1 MRVQRL
7 FIFIAVILLLS
18 VTLTGCSKSNAKS
31 GEEDKVLQY
40 QGTPGYVTHPEIAA
54 ALGYFDTIKLE
65 KVSDYVGGPESIQY
79 AATGEIDYGLAFNG
93 AILKSYAKGV
103 KIKGVV
109 AAAGTSDGNGI
120 FGYVL
125 EDSGINAAKD
135 LIGKKVA
142 VNILGAN
149 LEFAAKAYL
158 KKEGLTDEEIK
169 EVSFITLPASNY
181 EQSLR
186 NKQVDLILISGAQKD
201 IAIGNGGLKQL
212 FTESEVVGRDYISN
226 SYFFSEE
233 YIKNNP
239 NTVKEFTEG
248 VAKAIEWLKVTPKD
262 EVIAKLEE
270 IINSRENNESTAFL
284 QYYKKGGIITEG
296 GQFPEEDFQVV
307 LDWLEGNGD
316 IDKGKVKA
324 TDVFTNEFNPYKK

>member
-1 MRVQRL
+1 MKVKRLLL
-7 FIFIAVILLLS
+7 FIAGISLLS
-18 VTLTGCSKSNAKS
+18 VSLIGCSKSNAKS
-31 GEEDKVLQY
+31 GEEDTVLQY
-40 QGTPGYVTHPEIAA
+40 QGTSGYVTHPEIAV

-79 AATGEIDYGLAFNG
+79 TATGEIDYGLAFNG

-103 KIKGVV
+103 KVKGVV
-109 AAAGTSDGNGI
+109 AASGTSDGNGI

-125 EDSGINAAKD
+125 EDSGINSAKD

-158 KKEGLTDEEIK
+158 KKEGLNDDEIK
-169 EVSFITLPASNY
+169 KVSFITLPASNY
-181 EQSLR
+181 ELGLR

-201 IAIGNGGLKQL
+201 IAVANGGLKQL
-212 FTESEVVGRDYISN
+212 FAESEIVGRDYIAN
-226 SYFFSEE
+226 SYFLSEE

-248 VAKAIEWLKVTPKD
+248 VAKAIEWLKVTPQD

-270 IINSRENNESTAFL
+270 IINSRGNNESTAFL
-284 QYYKKGGIITEG
+284 QYYKKGGIVTEG
-296 GQFPEEDFQVV
+296 GQLPEEDFQVV

-316 IDKGKVKA
+316 IEKGKVKA
-324 TDVFTNEFNPYKK
+324 TDVFTNEFNPYVK